1 MESEDAFVES
11 ECAEAG
17 GSSLVGEVNMGFEAV
32 SPARASVP
40 PLEAVA
46 LGGVELIEV
55 LEAKS
60 RERGASYRLDD
71 FGILGGGIFPVS
83 DPDMAS

>member
-1 MESEDAFVES
+1 MESEDALVES
-11 ECAEAG
+11 ESTEAG

-32 SPARASVP
+32 SPPRAAVP
-40 PLEAVA
+40 PEEAVA

-55 LEAKS
+55 SVAKS
-60 RERGASYRLDD
+60 RGGGASYRLDD

-83 DPDMAS
+83 NPDMAS